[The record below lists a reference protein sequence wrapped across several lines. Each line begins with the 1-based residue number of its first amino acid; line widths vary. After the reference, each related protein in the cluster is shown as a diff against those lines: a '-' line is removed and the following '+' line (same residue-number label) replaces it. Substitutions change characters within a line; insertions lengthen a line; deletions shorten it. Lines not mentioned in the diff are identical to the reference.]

1 MSADRAK
8 ERCVHCLL
16 RSKRKS
22 PATLFTISACVYPT
36 STGCYLLYK
45 RLRITFLDKMNFMLT
60 CLALPWYCMCKAQLL
75 IRGYFEHHSLYCFQ
89 QYILEFG
96 IFKIFDDDT
105 NWSKLLV

>member
-1 MSADRAK
+1 
-8 ERCVHCLL
+8 
-16 RSKRKS
+16 
-22 PATLFTISACVYPT
+22 
-36 STGCYLLYK
+36 
-45 RLRITFLDKMNFMLT
+45 MLT